1 MPTTFPT
8 ELDDQLCFALYATS
22 NAVTR
27 FYRPYLK
34 ELGLTYPQYIAMR
47 ALWEGDGVT
56 VTRLGER
63 LELDSGTVTPLLKR
77 LEGAGLVRR
86 QRDDQDERRVL
97 IFLTP
102 KGTSLEERAADLPE
116 KLACALAMSEAEVH
130 TLVER
135 LDGLRHKLK
144 ETAEVDGQQ
153 V

>member
-8 ELDDQLCFALYATS
+8 ELDEQLCFALYATS

-27 FYRPYLK
+27 FYRPHLK
-34 ELGLTYPQYIAMR
+34 ALGLTYPQYIAMR
-47 ALWEGDGVT
+47 ALWEEDGVT

-77 LEGAGLVRR
+77 LEGAGFVRR
-86 QRDDQDERRVL
+86 QRDNQDERRVL
-97 IFLTP
+97 VFLTP
-102 KGTSLEERAADLPE
+102 KGASSEERAADLPE
-116 KLACALAMSEAEVH
+116 TLACALAMSETEVH
-130 TLVER
+130 TLVEQ
-135 LDGLRHKLK
+135 LGGLRRKLK